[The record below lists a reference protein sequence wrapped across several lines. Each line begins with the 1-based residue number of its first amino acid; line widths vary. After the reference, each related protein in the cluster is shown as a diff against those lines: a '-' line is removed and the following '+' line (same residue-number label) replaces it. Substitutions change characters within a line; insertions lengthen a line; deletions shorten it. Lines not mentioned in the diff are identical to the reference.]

1 MNYSYI
7 DLENKYKFLLEKR
20 DEIMN
25 ECAKNNLSFTT
36 YKEKA
41 KDISEKIFLVSREM
55 RLKQPPILD
64 YGKTWKGETLSIEEF
79 KEKSLNNIYTDDD
92 GVGYYATDNAKSNII
107 AYPSDFKD
115 NQFRTDFTHI
125 IWFNNIT

>member
-1 MNYSYI
+1 
-7 DLENKYKFLLEKR
+7 
-20 DEIMN
+20 MN

-41 KDISEKIFLVSREM
+41 KDLSEKIFIVSREM

-64 YGKTWKGETLSIEEF
+64 YGKAWKGETLSIEEF